1 MRINL
6 ICPPFGAIQPGIAM
20 SRIALTFSAGLLG
33 LAASVV
39 FADSAPIDIHIK
51 GQAFA
56 PAEINVP
63 AGVKVQLHIVND
75 DDLPAEFESTDLSRE
90 IVVPAHKDVK
100 VYIGPLDAGRYRF
113 FNDFH
118 QESEGYV
125 VVAGDKK

>member
-1 MRINL
+1 MIRRL
-6 ICPPFGAIQPGIAM
+6 A
-20 SRIALTFSAGLLG
+20 
-33 LAASVV
+33 LAAVLSAAGSLAA
-39 FADSAPIDIHIK
+39 ADPSPVQIDIK
-51 GQAFA
+51 AQAFA
-56 PAEINVP
+56 PAEIHVP

-118 QESEGYV
+118 QESQGYV
-125 VVAGDKK
+125 LVDPN